1 ACDTCCIHFQVRRL
15 TLKMHSDIFSRR
27 EGGSMQEALVLD
39 FSEIRMGDAARLAE
53 EKAVKSWRSQ
63 TSMVFYRLQHR
74 QRFAA

>member
-1 ACDTCCIHFQVRRL
+1 
-15 TLKMHSDIFSRR
+15 
-27 EGGSMQEALVLD
+27 MQEALVLD